1 MVKHLIIWNLK
12 DEFAEDEKAAV
23 KEKIKSGLE
32 SLNGKIPGMKEL
44 TVRIDFLA
52 GSNGDILLDG
62 LFEDENALAEYQK
75 NPLHLKEAE
84 FVRKSVKSRY
94 CVDYEI

>member
-12 DEFAEDEKAAV
+12 DELSDEEKKSV

-44 TVRIDFLA
+44 TIRTDFLE

-62 LFEDENALAEYQK
+62 TFEDEKALEGYQK
-75 NPLHLKEAE
+75 NPLHLKEAA
-84 FVRKSVKSRY
+84 VVKQNVKSRK
-94 CVDYEI
+94 CVDFEI